1 MMPILWWIPIYLL
14 KEASWE
20 KDLSTTPP
28 PRTNLE
34 FYSYFRAEIGWQ
46 RTSLLCLNEDNGAF
60 CEVVLQCGFHRL
72 VWVIWT

>member
-1 MMPILWWIPIYLL
+1 MMPILLWMPIYLP

-34 FYSYFRAEIGWQ
+34 FYSYFRGEIDYQ
-46 RTSLLCLNEDNGAF
+46 RTSLLY
-60 CEVVLQCGFHRL
+60 
-72 VWVIWT
+72 